1 MIRSF
6 AKSALRKIG
15 YEVHKTAANQYETQ
29 KKLLSCLGIFD
40 PTIFDVGAHIGETV
54 EHYKTTFSVSRIYCF
69 EPFSASVKELAKRY
83 KADNSVIVVPLA
95 VSDSSGSRL
104 FHTNQRDATNSLLP
118 RPEKNRRYYPR
129 NAGPKAKMPVDVTT
143 IDDFVAEQD
152 IKNIHILKLDIQGGE
167 LMALRGAIHTLTKM
181 RIPIIYTEAM
191 FVPHYEGNPLL
202 NEIWSFLA
210 DLDYS
215 LMDIYDLHRATNGQL
230 RYGDALFVSRDIRE
244 NCIDTCDEE
253 P

>member
-1 MIRSF
+1 
-6 AKSALRKIG
+6 
-15 YEVHKTAANQYETQ
+15 
-29 KKLLSCLGIFD
+29 
-40 PTIFDVGAHIGETV
+40 
-54 EHYKTTFSVSRIYCF
+54 
-69 EPFSASVKELAKRY
+69 
-83 KADNSVIVVPLA
+83 
-95 VSDSSGSRL
+95 
-104 FHTNQRDATNSLLP
+104 
-118 RPEKNRRYYPR
+118 
-129 NAGPKAKMPVDVTT
+129 
-143 IDDFVAEQD
+143 
-152 IKNIHILKLDIQGGE
+152 
-167 LMALRGAIHTLTKM
+167 M